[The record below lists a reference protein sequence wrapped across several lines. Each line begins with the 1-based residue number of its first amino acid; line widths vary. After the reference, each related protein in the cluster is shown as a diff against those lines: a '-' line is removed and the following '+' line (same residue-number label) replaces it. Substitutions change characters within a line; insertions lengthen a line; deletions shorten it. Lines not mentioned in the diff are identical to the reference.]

1 MILSTSLFDEFEKLI
16 AMNVNTDPDFW
27 NWILE
32 RYDAM
37 DIVEDVPIEVDDL
50 LENHYDKI
58 YNVYGHI
65 YRGENSDEDDE
76 S

>member
-1 MILSTSLFDEFEKLI
+1 
-16 AMNVNTDPDFW
+16 MNVDTDPDFW

-37 DIVEDVPIEVDDL
+37 DIIEDVGITTDDL

-58 YNVYGHI
+58 YSVYGHI
-65 YRGENSDEDDE
+65 YRGENESEDDE